1 MNNKDE
7 FILEMNE
14 IKPRE
19 ELLENTI
26 NLIRQKELNKNM
38 KKFNYNKIVIA
49 IATLFG
55 ITTTCFAGYKIFSKR
70 FKSIDMMGI
79 SMETE
84 FDEDFDEG
92 YFGDFSMLSN
102 QDNFI
107 TVYKQKKNEI
117 EELDDTEE
125 LFGHDFENLKEDG
138 YKTLESG
145 IYGYYQ
151 EGELKLGANRANISD
166 IKEYYI
172 YFETEQGDYNISIE
186 IFINME
192 ADNFKELYEA
202 DKKMINT
209 LKIDETL
216 EKYYREKYDEIV
228 FHDIKFKVNSRLGKE
243 QLGENCYMVDIEI
256 MNPNEDLTIELYDT
270 GDSLE
275 KFYND
280 DIVLESIGDR
290 GYWGEDHKYY
300 YIENYWIEDLKD
312 FKRYISTEEIKEII
326 KDKEKYGDSY
336 YENLNIKE
344 GFKILS
350 RQNIQ
355 KDGIKGI
362 RYSYSYDGTDAPVKI
377 YLLSIKDKI
386 YKITLH
392 KFNDCD
398 MERYDE
404 LQKVIN
410 SIELAF

>member
-1 MNNKDE
+1 
-7 FILEMNE
+7 
-14 IKPRE
+14 
-19 ELLENTI
+19 
-26 NLIRQKELNKNM
+26 
-38 KKFNYNKIVIA
+38 
-49 IATLFG
+49 
-55 ITTTCFAGYKIFSKR
+55 
-70 FKSIDMMGI
+70 
-79 SMETE
+79 
-84 FDEDFDEG
+84 
-92 YFGDFSMLSN
+92 
-102 QDNFI
+102 
-107 TVYKQKKNEI
+107 
-117 EELDDTEE
+117 
-125 LFGHDFENLKEDG
+125 
-138 YKTLESG
+138 
-145 IYGYYQ
+145 
-151 EGELKLGANRANISD
+151 
-166 IKEYYI
+166 
-172 YFETEQGDYNISIE
+172 
-186 IFINME
+186 
-192 ADNFKELYEA
+192 
-202 DKKMINT
+202 
-209 LKIDETL
+209 
-216 EKYYREKYDEIV
+216 
-228 FHDIKFKVNSRLGKE
+228 
-243 QLGENCYMVDIEI
+243 MVDIEI

-362 RYSYSYDGTDAPVKI
+362 RYSYSYEGTDSPVKI
-377 YLLSIKDKI
+377 YLLSVKDKI

-392 KFNDCD
+392 KFYYYDID
-398 MERYDE
+398 RYDE